1 MIEINAFLSVVAL
14 NVKRIN
20 SPPKDRDWQNKFKH
34 QQHMIQLHS
43 VYKRLTLDPKV
54 QIDGKWKDFE

>member
-14 NVKRIN
+14 NVNRIN
-20 SPPKDRDWQNKFKH
+20 SPSKDRDWQNKFNQ

-43 VYKRLTLDPKV
+43 VYKRLTLHPKV